1 MTDPSYTSRYGGL
14 REDIKGLPKFDDSP
28 ESPPPTSMSPS
39 TSKSALAVEEPS
51 SDIESLDESIQAAI
65 DRLGVVR
72 PRGASGHDFRAA
84 EKEAKAGLASG
95 SDKARKLVSNMKT
108 KREFV
113 SPVTIFTYLFEK
125 TLNMID
131 LHRSPLR
138 KRVRLARLRQP
149 QSRNRNCSRYRL
161 WWSTRMQ
168 RLSETRSVLMSSI
181 DVTHTDSLILLLIL
195 RLDTWGACTLWCCTC
210 HCSRHCPRTGQ
221 VWESSCRR

>member
-1 MTDPSYTSRYGGL
+1 
-14 REDIKGLPKFDDSP
+14 
-28 ESPPPTSMSPS
+28 MSPS

-113 SPVTIFTYLFEK
+113 SPVTILSHICMKIQK

-131 LHRSPLR
+131 PHRSPLR
-138 KRVRLARLRQP
+138 KRVKPARLRQP

-168 RLSETRSVLMSSI
+168 RLSETRHMGSLCSPVL
-181 DVTHTDSLILLLIL
+181 HLSLF
-195 RLDTWGACTLWCCTC
+195 
-210 HCSRHCPRTGQ
+210 
-221 VWESSCRR
+221 